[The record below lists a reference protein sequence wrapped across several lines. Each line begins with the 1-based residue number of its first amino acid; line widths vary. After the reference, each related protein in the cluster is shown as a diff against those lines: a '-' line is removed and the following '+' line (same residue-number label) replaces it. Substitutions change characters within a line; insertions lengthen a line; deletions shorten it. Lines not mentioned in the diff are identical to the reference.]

1 MIDDG
6 ILLIVDDAAS
16 NRLLLKAIFKNEY
29 KIEEAENGQQALE
42 VLERS
47 EGRVLA
53 ILLDLVM
60 PVMDGYQFLDHFKKI
75 PDSSKIPVIVIT
87 GDMSIESQN
96 RGFTLGIADY
106 IAKPFATSVVKHR
119 VRNLVDLFEHQN
131 NLEYLVEKQ
140 SSKIREQSSKLI
152 SALSTLVE
160 FRDLESGQHINRIK
174 FFTRALMSEVSRA
187 HPEYGFTPIP
197 TLVEFLD
204 FMRGNEL
211 VINIELKTGRFRYP
225 GLEEKTVRLVREF
238 GMAERVW
245 YSSFNHESVL
255 RVKEIARG
263 SHFAFLL
270 AQVFLDMPAYA
281 LRHGIEALHPDSAI
295 LGLCPDLLAQ
305 AHTAGQRVHVWTVDS
320 RLEMKEMCRLG
331 VDAFVTDCP
340 DNGRRI
346 VDEYF
351 SEQTDL
357 GSRE

>member
-187 HPEYGFTPIP
+187 HPEYGFTQLDIEDIAIASALHDIGKIAIPDNILQKPIGCDDP
-197 TLVEFLD
+197 SDPFFKYGYEIALYHHERWD
-204 FMRGNEL
+204 GRGYPQH
-211 VINIELKTGRFRYP
+211 LKGDQIPISAQVVSVVDVFDA
-225 GLEEKTVRLVREF
+225 LI
-238 GMAERVW
+238 AERC
-245 YSSFNHESVL
+245 YKSAFSYEDAYDMILAGKCGNFNPMILKCFVNIRS
-255 RVKEIARG
+255 EIEKIA
-263 SHFAFLL
+263 
-270 AQVFLDMPAYA
+270 
-281 LRHGIEALHPDSAI
+281 
-295 LGLCPDLLAQ
+295 
-305 AHTAGQRVHVWTVDS
+305 
-320 RLEMKEMCRLG
+320 
-331 VDAFVTDCP
+331 
-340 DNGRRI
+340 
-346 VDEYF
+346 DE
-351 SEQTDL
+351 L
-357 GSRE
+357 MH

>member
-87 GDMSIESQN
+87 G
-96 RGFTLGIADY
+96 
-106 IAKPFATSVVKHR
+106 V
-119 VRNLVDLFEHQN
+119 
-131 NLEYLVEKQ
+131 EYLVEKQ

-187 HPEYGFTPIP
+187 HPEYGFTQLDIEDIAIASALHDIGKIAIPDNILQKPGHFSNDEFEIMKMHTLKGADIIKTIGCDDPSDPFFKYGYEIALYHHERWDGRGYPQHLKGDQIPISAQVVSVVDVFDA
-197 TLVEFLD
+197 L
-204 FMRGNEL
+204 
-211 VINIELKTGRFRYP
+211 I
-225 GLEEKTVRLVREF
+225 
-238 GMAERVW
+238 AERC
-245 YSSFNHESVL
+245 YKSAFSYEDAYDMILAGKCGNFNPMILKCFVNIRS
-255 RVKEIARG
+255 EIEKIA
-263 SHFAFLL
+263 
-270 AQVFLDMPAYA
+270 
-281 LRHGIEALHPDSAI
+281 
-295 LGLCPDLLAQ
+295 
-305 AHTAGQRVHVWTVDS
+305 
-320 RLEMKEMCRLG
+320 
-331 VDAFVTDCP
+331 
-340 DNGRRI
+340 
-346 VDEYF
+346 DE
-351 SEQTDL
+351 L
-357 GSRE
+357 MH